1 MELKEEWFIEY
12 IENANKKWSDETL
25 RQVQIDLKQAKSFVV
40 DGYFNE
46 QEYIQYLNEH
56 LKTKTILRK
65 ITTMRNFCN
74 YLCEQDYIN
83 YNPFISITKNYTTP
97 SSQLPTLT
105 LSEIKEVQS
114 IVEKR
119 VKDAKSDAKVFTTTR
134 DQAMIECLINTGIRS
149 SELFQLKLENIDLE
163 SGCINI
169 EGENER
175 KRTLQLSSSVIQY
188 LKHYI
193 SLLNIDNNDFI
204 FRTRSNKPLNDL
216 QLRKILISI
225 SKESSSLADIHL
237 TPMMFRNTYCKLLIE
252 KGIHPITICKV
263 MGMKQI
269 NPQLWKTIEIDTN
282 IKINVFE

>member
-1 MELKEEWFIEY
+1 MELKEEWFAEY

-65 ITTMRNFCN
+65 ITTMRNFYN
-74 YLCEQDYIN
+74 YLSEQDYTN
-83 YNPFISITKNYTTP
+83 YNPFVSITKNYTTP

-105 LSEIKEVQS
+105 LSEIKEVQN

-175 KRTLQLSSSVIQY
+175 KRTLQLKKY
-188 LKHYI
+188 M
-193 SLLNIDNNDFI
+193 SLLNIENSDFI

-225 SKESSSLADIHL
+225 SKESSLLADIHL

-252 KGIHPITICKV
+252 KGIHPLAICKV
-263 MGMKQI
+263 MGIKQI